1 MRGRLFLPL
10 HYKYLNFIVL
20 NRREFVR
27 IVASTTIVTAIAP
40 NYVMAKTSYATNGVL
55 VEACSFSKKGGWIL
69 DTQFYHQMGGN
80 YLLAH
85 GMGEVVPDAGTT
97 FEIPDGGDYFVY
109 VRTKN
114 WVPGKWEAPGRF
126 KVGINDEELTE
137 EFGTQTGWNWQNGGR
152 IRLRAGTNKV
162 VLKDLTGFD
171 GRVDAIYF
179 SPFKNPDL
187 PLKTADVI
195 GWKDEISGRSKK
207 TVKSEKFDLVI
218 VGGGLAGCAAALA
231 ADKEG
236 LKVALIQDRPVFGGN
251 ASKEFSIATLGIMGK
266 GSDILNKINNLW
278 GHGDDIAL
286 NQAKREA
293 NMANSGVHLYPN
305 MMAFGIEKDGD
316 KIVSVDA
323 RNTESGIIKRF
334 VSPLFV
340 DCSGDGWLGF
350 FAGAECRYG
359 RESYKE
365 FDEQWAAKGEKWS
378 PATSDNQVMG
388 ATVIFRSEEK
398 VDACPFPEVPWA
410 MDVAKDNEG
419 LRNSWRWE
427 YSTNVLSQVD
437 DFEEIRD
444 HLFRA
449 IYGSFYN
456 AKQKKENAKKKLAR
470 MSFIAGK
477 RESRRIVGNY
487 IYTMKDMT
495 EHRTFFDTVA
505 EEKREI
511 DVHYPQIKYGG
522 RDSDYDFKSEASFYK
537 VDGLYYMP
545 FRSLCSKDIPNLM
558 MAGRCFSCSHVGLG
572 GPRVML
578 TLGQMGIATGYAA
591 SLCKAYGKMPKEVG
605 VDHIYELRK
614 LIGYEI

>member
-1 MRGRLFLPL
+1 M
-10 HYKYLNFIVL
+10 

-27 IVASTTIVTAIAP
+27 ILGSTTIVTAIAP
-40 NYVMAKTSYATNGVL
+40 NYVMAKGSYATNGFL
-55 VEACSFSKKGGWIL
+55 LEACSFSEKGGWAL

-85 GMGEVVPDAGTT
+85 GMGEVVADASTT

-114 WVPGKWEAPGRF
+114 WVPGNWKAPGRF
-126 KVGINDEELTE
+126 KVGINGEDLTG
-137 EFGTQTGWNWQNGGR
+137 EFGTQPDWNWQDGGR
-152 IRLRAGTNKV
+152 IRLRAGKNKV

-195 GWKDEISGRSKK
+195 GWKDEVSGRSKK
-207 TVKSEKFDLVI
+207 KVKSEKFDLVI

-266 GSDILNKINNLW
+266 GSHILSKINNLW
-278 GHGDDIAL
+278 GFGDDIAL
-286 NQAKREA
+286 NQAKREDT
-293 NMANSGVHLYPN
+293 MSGSGVHLYPN
-305 MMAFGIEKDGD
+305 MMAIGIEKSGD

-334 VSPLFV
+334 VAPLFV
-340 DCSGDGWLGF
+340 DCSGDGWLGY
-350 FAGAECRYG
+350 FAGAEYRYG

-365 FDEQWAAKGEKWS
+365 FDEQWVAKGEKWS
-378 PATSDNQVMG
+378 PATADNQVMG
-388 ATVIFRSEEK
+388 ATVIFRSEKE
-398 VDACPFPEVPWA
+398 VDACSFPEVPWA
-410 MDVAKDNEG
+410 MDVAKDKEG
-419 LRNSWRWE
+419 LKSTWRWE
-427 YSTNVLSQVD
+427 YSKNELNQVD

-456 AKQKKENAKKKLAR
+456 AKQKNENANKKLAR
-470 MSFIAGK
+470 MTFIAGK

-505 EEKREI
+505 EEKRAI

-522 RDSDYDFKSEASFYK
+522 PNSDYDFKSEACFYEL
-537 VDGLYYMP
+537 DELYYLP

-578 TLGQMGIATGYAA
+578 TGGQMGIATGYAA
-591 SLCKAYGKMPKEVG
+591 SLCKANGKMPKEVG
-605 VDHIYELRK
+605 VDHIDELRK
-614 LIGYEI
+614 LIGYES

>member
-1 MRGRLFLPL
+1 M
-10 HYKYLNFIVL
+10 

-27 IVASTTIVTAIAP
+27 ILGSTTIATVIAP
-40 NYVMAKTSYATNGVL
+40 NYVMARGSYATNGVL
-55 VEACSFSKKGGWIL
+55 LEACSFSNKGGWVL

-85 GMGEVVPDAGTT
+85 GMGEVVADAGTT
-97 FEIPDGGDYFVY
+97 LEISDDGDYFVY

-114 WVPGKWEAPGRF
+114 WVPGKWKAPGRF
-126 KVGINDEELTE
+126 KVEINGEKLTG
-137 EFGTQTGWNWQNGGR
+137 EFGTQPGWNWQDGGR
-152 IRLRAGTNKV
+152 IRLRAGKNKV

-195 GWKDEISGRSKK
+195 GWKDEVSGRSKK
-207 TVKSEKFDLVI
+207 KVNSERFDLVI

-266 GSDILNKINNLW
+266 GTHILSKINNLW
-278 GHGDDIAL
+278 GFGDDIAL

-293 NMANSGVHLYPN
+293 TMANSGVHLYPN
-305 MMAFGIEKDGD
+305 MMAIGIEKSGD

-340 DCSGDGWLGF
+340 DCSGDGWLGC
-350 FAGAECRYG
+350 FAGAEYRYG

-365 FDEQWAAKGEKWS
+365 FDEQWVEKGEKWS
-378 PATSDNQVMG
+378 PATADDLVMG
-388 ATVIFRSEEK
+388 ATVIYNSEKE
-398 VDACPFPEVPWA
+398 VDACSFPEVPWA
-410 MDVAKDNEG
+410 MDVAKDKEG
-419 LRNSWRWE
+419 LKSTWRWE
-427 YSTNVLSQVD
+427 YLTNDLSQVD
-437 DFEEIRD
+437 NFEEIRD

-456 AKQKKENAKKKLAR
+456 AKQKKENANKKLAR
-470 MSFIAGK
+470 MTFIAGK

-505 EEKREI
+505 EEQRAI

-522 RDSDYDFKSEASFYK
+522 RDSDYDFKSEACFYELEK
-537 VDGLYYMP
+537 LYYLP

-578 TLGQMGIATGYAA
+578 TGGQMGIATGYAA
-591 SLCKAYGKMPKEVG
+591 SLCKATGKMPKEVG
-605 VDHIYELRK
+605 VDHIDELRK
-614 LIGYEI
+614 LIGYES